1 MVDVGDD
8 GEIPHSLLGDHPG
21 NDTGGSADPT
31 HEDPA
36 DPTREEPA
44 DAPLLPWRLRSAGS
58 LAAARIDR
66 IEVLVANTKSAI
78 KRVRQNARR
87 VAVNAPRRTAA
98 KTYVAKALRLAGG
111 SGDGDPG
118 VALAEAMSA
127 LDRAAKSGAIHPNAA
142 ARRKSRLARKV
153 NAVLGGEQIHA
164 GRTRATGKATAAKA
178 ARARVTASKART
190 TAGPK
195 TAAGKARVALTR
207 TTAGKA
213 PATAD
218 KAKTTAKAATTTTAR
233 KAAPKKPTPKK
244 ATSKRE
250 G

>member
-1 MVDVGDD
+1 MA
-8 GEIPHSLLGDHPG
+8 PPRRRQRHPV
-21 NDTGGSADPT
+21 
-31 HEDPA
+31 
-36 DPTREEPA
+36 
-44 DAPLLPWRLRSAGS
+44 
-58 LAAARIDR
+58 ARDR

-87 VAVNAPRRTAA
+87 VAINAPRRTAA
-98 KTYVAKALRLAGG
+98 KTYIAKALRVG
-111 SGDGDPG
+111 SSPGDADPA

-153 NAVLGGEQIHA
+153 NAALGGEQIHA

-178 ARARVTASKART
+178 ARARVTASKSRT
-190 TAGPK
+190 AAGPK

-207 TTAGKA
+207 TT
-213 PATAD
+213 T
-218 KAKTTAKAATTTTAR
+218 AKTPATAKAATSTEKTKPTGKAAATAPR
-233 KAAPKKPTPKK
+233 KAASKKPAP
-244 ATSKRE
+244 KRE

>member
-1 MVDVGDD
+1 MA
-8 GEIPHSLLGDHPG
+8 PPRRRQRHPV
-21 NDTGGSADPT
+21 
-31 HEDPA
+31 
-36 DPTREEPA
+36 
-44 DAPLLPWRLRSAGS
+44 
-58 LAAARIDR
+58 ARHR

-87 VAVNAPRRTAA
+87 VAINAPRRTAA
-98 KTYVAKALRLAGG
+98 KTYIAKALRVAG
-111 SGDGDPG
+111 SAGDADPA

-153 NAVLGGEQIHA
+153 NAALGGEQVHA

-207 TTAGKA
+207 TTTGKTATTASAEKPKASGKA
-213 PATAD
+213 
-218 KAKTTAKAATTTTAR
+218 AATTAR
-233 KAAPKKPTPKK
+233 KAAPKKAAPKK
-244 ATSKRE
+244 ATTARE